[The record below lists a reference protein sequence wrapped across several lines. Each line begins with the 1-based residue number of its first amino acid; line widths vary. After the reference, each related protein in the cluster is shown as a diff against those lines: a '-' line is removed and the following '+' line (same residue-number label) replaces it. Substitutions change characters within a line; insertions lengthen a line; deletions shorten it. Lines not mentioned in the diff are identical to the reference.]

1 MHLPVLFDTQ
11 PILPWQGQ
19 IDFLCIYV
27 FRHMPEGMQRRVLKK
42 EGAPSE
48 SSSVLMFTFPGSF
61 SGHIFNGCK
70 LAGQNFHG
78 EAVDG
83 TRQHFFYG
91 FQDARICHRCP
102 GQFVLAFLRV
112 CKT

>member
-19 IDFLCIYV
+19 IDFLCTSSYAGGNAPAGSV
-27 FRHMPEGMQRRVLKK
+27 KK

-70 LAGQNFHG
+70 LASQNFHG

-112 CKT
+112 RKT